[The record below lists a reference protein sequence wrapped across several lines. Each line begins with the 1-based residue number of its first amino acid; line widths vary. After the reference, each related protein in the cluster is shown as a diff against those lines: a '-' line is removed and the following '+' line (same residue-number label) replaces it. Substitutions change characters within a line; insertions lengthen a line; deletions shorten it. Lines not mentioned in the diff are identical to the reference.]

1 MIFGQFHIGGNA
13 IHTHNDSYIL
23 SNITTISARRPFL
36 GAGCMIATLITG
48 FGVSFFDLLYPAE
61 LAGIFMGVGACLFL
75 GFWLGQLQLL
85 SRDLRGSEL
94 GTAIWGSYSHLNRIR
109 RQVAD
114 VVNRVHFGNEN
125 KEDRT

>member
-1 MIFGQFHIGGNA
+1 MIFGQIHISDNA

-36 GAGCMIATLITG
+36 GAGCMIAVLISA
-48 FGVSFFDLLYPAE
+48 FGGSFFDLLKPTE
-61 LAGIFMGVGACLFL
+61 LITIAVGTGACLFL

-85 SRDLRGSEL
+85 SRDLRGSVL
-94 GTAIWGSYSHLNRIR
+94 GTAIWGSYRHLNRIR

-114 VVNRVHFGNEN
+114 AINHTQGGTEA
-125 KEDRT
+125 